1 MKFNVQTTLIAGLC
15 VLVSWQS
22 WSLSEVQD
30 RLAVIEATD
39 GGKAVASNSAQSETR
54 GKRGKR
60 ANQQRGF
67 EAQTPN
73 VSLRSETTSDD
84 PTTVMPESEEVIREE
99 VSQQIEQR
107 DAERRQKRIEN
118 WTNMATQ
125 RYQDQVATIGEEYNV
140 NSATQEQVVD
150 LLVDSMQ
157 QGYSLRHEVSSGDLS
172 YKDAKL
178 EGAALKEETAA
189 IVAELM
195 GDDAA
200 EALYADMES
209 EGGRH

>member
-1 MKFNVQTTLIAGLC
+1 
-15 VLVSWQS
+15 
-22 WSLSEVQD
+22 
-30 RLAVIEATD
+30 
-39 GGKAVASNSAQSETR
+39 
-54 GKRGKR
+54 
-60 ANQQRGF
+60 
-67 EAQTPN
+67 
-73 VSLRSETTSDD
+73 
-84 PTTVMPESEEVIREE
+84 
-99 VSQQIEQR
+99 
-107 DAERRQKRIEN
+107 
-118 WTNMATQ
+118 
-125 RYQDQVATIGEEYNV
+125 
-140 NSATQEQVVD
+140 
-150 LLVDSMQ
+150 MQ

>member
-30 RLAVIEATD
+30 RLTVIESTD
-39 GGKAVASNSAQSETR
+39 GGKAVAANSTQSETR

-60 ANQQRGF
+60 ANRQRGF
-67 EAQTPN
+67 EAQAPSA
-73 VSLRSETTSDD
+73 SLRSETTRDD
-84 PTTVMPESEEVIREE
+84 PTEIMPESEEVIREE

-125 RYQDQVATIGEEYNV
+125 RYQDQVATVGEEYNV

-150 LLVDSMQ
+150 ALVDSMQ
-157 QGYSLRHEVSSGDLS
+157 QGISLRHEVSSGDLS

-178 EGAALKEETAA
+178 EGAALKEDTAA
-189 IVAELM
+189 IVAELI